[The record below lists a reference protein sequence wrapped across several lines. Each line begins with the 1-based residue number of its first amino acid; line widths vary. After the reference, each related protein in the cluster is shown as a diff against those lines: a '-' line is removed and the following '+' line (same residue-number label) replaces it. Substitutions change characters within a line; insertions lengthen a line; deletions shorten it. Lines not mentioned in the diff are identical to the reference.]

1 MSIFYGTFE
10 GGLDGKRRV
19 SVPAQF
25 RNRIDNDPSGGR
37 DKSVALFASP
47 EAAYPTVFACTF
59 SFLETLPMVQV
70 ELAEINPAAR
80 KIASRIV
87 RTVHEHKIDNT
98 GRIVLHQKLVDAAS
112 LSGKIYFHGQGDF
125 FEIWPFEDVE
135 EHFDEDQ
142 AELTRL
148 VLLKM
153 TLEAKRNAGHAPRAE
168 AF

>member
-1 MSIFYGTFE
+1 MLHLPIF
-10 GGLDGKRRV
+10 
-19 SVPAQF
+19 
-25 RNRIDNDPSGGR
+25 
-37 DKSVALFASP
+37 
-47 EAAYPTVFACTF
+47 
-59 SFLETLPMVQV
+59 
-70 ELAEINPAAR
+70 
-80 KIASRIV
+80 
-87 RTVHEHKIDNT
+87 
-98 GRIVLHQKLVDAAS
+98 DAAS